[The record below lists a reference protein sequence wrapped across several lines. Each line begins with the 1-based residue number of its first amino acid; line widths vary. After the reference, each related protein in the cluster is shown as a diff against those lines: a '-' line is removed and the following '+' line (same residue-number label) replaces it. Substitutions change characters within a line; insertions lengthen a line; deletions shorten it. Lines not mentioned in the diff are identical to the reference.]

1 MRDHSR
7 PLRLDQA
14 GPGVYTVL
22 SLGGGGSFS
31 GKLAGMGI
39 FPGAEIEVLGRP
51 SGRAGRGRAPSG
63 SSHPGRGPVEVAAG
77 GTRSRLGRG
86 MAERVLLE
94 ARLPAADYRRMTA
107 REAFLTL
114 RDYKEGQKGRILE
127 VRGEGRF
134 RKRLLEMGFVRGAE
148 VYVEKYAPLLDPVEY
163 VIKGYHVSLRRN
175 EAGKILMSKPE

>member
-1 MRDHSR
+1 
-7 PLRLDQA
+7 
-14 GPGVYTVL
+14 
-22 SLGGGGSFS
+22 
-31 GKLAGMGI
+31 
-39 FPGAEIEVLGRP
+39 
-51 SGRAGRGRAPSG
+51 
-63 SSHPGRGPVEVAAG
+63 
-77 GTRSRLGRG
+77 